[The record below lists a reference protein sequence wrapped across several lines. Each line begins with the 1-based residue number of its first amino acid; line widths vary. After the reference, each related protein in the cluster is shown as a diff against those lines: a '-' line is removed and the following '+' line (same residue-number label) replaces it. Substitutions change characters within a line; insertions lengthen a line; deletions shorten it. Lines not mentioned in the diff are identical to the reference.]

1 VHLIWLFI
9 AFLLIPILVHLYNFR
24 KAKRFFFSHIRFIS
38 KISTE
43 SKAKTRLKHYLI
55 LTSRILIFLILFGTL
70 YQFYNLSEP
79 RSNNRYFFYLDNSI
93 SRSIESYGIFPLN
106 ENRKIIEEL
115 LLSNSESLFLTNE
128 FSPFS
133 NSLKKKNEVL
143 NEMYSVDFTHFQ
155 KPFPS
160 IYNRISESDL
170 DNVVYFS
177 DMQGLIKDDLNIL
190 LIDSSRNYTL
200 VLNELNGSKNAFIDT
215 AFIAY
220 SHRDNSSM
228 LLNLRIGYSK
238 EFDEGNIVVKVV
250 SNGKQ
255 LASIIKKV
263 SEDPELFFDIPR
275 SLDQQFEVHISG
287 DEIEYDNSF
296 FISKG
301 IINKPKV
308 SLISNGENTYLDKV
322 FGNTN
327 LFEFSRMNSSSSID
341 FSKLENSDLIIFNNL
356 YRLPSGIIGQLS
368 DPHIMIFPSD
378 SIDQLSYQS
387 ILGFEISISND
398 RNLYESVFDFN
409 SLLFSGIFDKK
420 GERNS
425 MPYGSSIYEF
435 NGSFEQVIGLRNDR
449 SFMVKSANGDL
460 YLLSSPL
467 KELYTDL
474 ATNALFLPV
483 MYQLAQ
489 QSVNDGNLDIYY
501 YPNQI
506 VSIESDIKEIPVKIL
521 NNNFEVIPEFSHSNG
536 MITFRIPPATPPG
549 YYYLTQGLDTLE
561 NIAVNL
567 SKSESIM
574 QGLTSEEL
582 SDYFKNSSNVSII
595 NMTDTTTSN
604 DLVQGELSGL
614 WKYALILILLFILVE
629 TMLHRYLK

>member
-263 SEDPELFFDIPR
+263 SEDPELLFDIPR

-387 ILGFEISISND
+387 ILGFEIGISND

-582 SDYFKNSSNVSII
+582 SDYFENSSNVSII